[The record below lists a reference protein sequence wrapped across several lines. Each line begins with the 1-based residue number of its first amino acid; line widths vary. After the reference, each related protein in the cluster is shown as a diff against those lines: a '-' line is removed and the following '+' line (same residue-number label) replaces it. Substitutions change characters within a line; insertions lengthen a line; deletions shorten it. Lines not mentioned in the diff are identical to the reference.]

1 MPHALRRILAALLI
15 AGPAFAADFGE
26 KGGPE
31 PVNLAE
37 AANLLRREAYDMEL
51 LISYGTSKGGSAGH
65 FALAIRDA
73 KSGDDTVYSANYYAD
88 REEVHAKHFYN
99 EDLIARIPKI
109 EYLYGTRSTVSGKAS
124 FGLDFGEVYKRSVVG
139 VRIAGV
145 PEAERRALAGYLV
158 RMNDDFRK
166 RAADTEYHDGEV
178 KYGYMHLNC
187 AKTIGAAFKYGAG
200 YKTLQVKSPR
210 ILPGRPIAA
219 LANAN
224 IPTEMAMKL
233 LDEFDKRGYRMEAV
247 LYKKYAASGYVDPHE
262 EGKVAFKDLPNRF
275 PSVLSL
281 DFRNDA
287 GDYEDYDNLFAM
299 YLLYN
304 LAKHSVRIDGETRH
318 LAIELAKQPMRYA
331 DARALAKRQAQA
343 DSRGFLRRLA
353 TGPQGRKIDSL
364 APAATPAPRGAQ
376 FTVPP
381 WFKNSFLDLKD
392 DAAEAAEQGKRLLV
406 YIGQDGCP
414 YCAALFK
421 GNFAQ
426 PDILEYTRKRF
437 DAVDIN
443 LWGDRPVTDFDG
455 EKLTEKTF
463 AAKHRVRYT
472 PTLLFFDGKGKQVLR
487 IDGYYPPPKFLAALR
502 YVGDDLGKGGESFA
516 AYLARATAVPAAPGT
531 LRSQPF
537 FEKPPHDLS
546 RTGKPLAVF
555 FEQGDCPACVEL
567 HRDVFAQPAT
577 REQLARFRVVQLD
590 RWGDTP
596 VTTPQGERLSA
607 RAWADRLNVA
617 YAPTAVFFDGG
628 REVMRIDAMLK
639 GFHVQSVMDYVA
651 SGAYKQQP
659 SFQRFIQ
666 ARADR
671 LREAGATVDLWK

>member
-37 AANLLRREAYDMEL
+37 AAAALRRDGHDMEL

-88 REEVHAKHFYN
+88 RTDEHARDFYN
-99 EDLIARIPKI
+99 EDLVARIPKM
-109 EYLYGTRSTVSGKAS
+109 EYLYATRSTVSQKAS

-139 VRIAGV
+139 VRIFGV
-145 PEAERRALAGYLV
+145 PEAERAALATYLA
-158 RMNDDFRK
+158 RINEDFRK

-200 YKTLQVKSPR
+200 YKALEVKSPR

-233 LDEFDKRGYRMEAV
+233 LAEFDKRGYRMEAV
-247 LYKKYAASGYVDPHE
+247 LYRKYPGSSYVDPHE
-262 EGKVAFKDLPNRF
+262 EEKIAFKDLPNRF

-281 DFRNDA
+281 DFRNDE

-304 LAKHSVRIDGETRH
+304 IAKYSVRVDPGTRRIAIDV
-318 LAIELAKQPMRYA
+318 AKEPMRYA
-331 DARALAKRQAQA
+331 DARELAERQAQA

-353 TGPQGRKIDSL
+353 TGPQGRKIDTL
-364 APAATPAPRGAQ
+364 TPVAAPARRGTS

-392 DAAEAAEQGKRLLV
+392 DAAEAETQGKRLLV

-426 PDILEYTRKRF
+426 PDILEYTRKHF
-437 DAVDIN
+437 DAVELN
-443 LWGDRPVTDFDG
+443 LWGDRPVGDFDG
-455 EKLTEKTF
+455 ERLTEKSF

-472 PTLLFFDGKGKQVLR
+472 PTLLFFDGNGRQVLR
-487 IDGYYPPPKFLAALR
+487 IDGYYPPAKFLAALR
-502 YVGDDLGKGGESFA
+502 YVGDDLASKEPFP
-516 AYLARATAVPAAPGT
+516 AYLARRTGKLAAGVLPGEA
-531 LRSQPF
+531 F
-537 FEKPPHDLS
+537 FQKPPHDL
-546 RTGKPLAVF
+546 RAGGKPIAVF
-555 FEQGDCPACVEL
+555 FEQADCAACTEL
-567 HRDVFAQPAT
+567 HRDVFTQAAT
-577 REQLARFRVVQLD
+577 REQLARFRAIQLD
-590 RWGDTP
+590 RWGETP
-596 VTTPQGERLSA
+596 VTTPQGEQLSS

-651 SGAYKQQP
+651 SGAYKEQP